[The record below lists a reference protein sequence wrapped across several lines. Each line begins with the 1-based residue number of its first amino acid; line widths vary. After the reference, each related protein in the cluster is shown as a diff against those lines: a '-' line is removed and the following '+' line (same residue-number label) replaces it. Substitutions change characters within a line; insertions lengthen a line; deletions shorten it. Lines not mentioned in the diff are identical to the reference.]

1 MKCKSKSESYFDEFR
16 ESISDFSKS
25 RDAAYENCNLPN
37 FLYWH
42 LLSGL
47 CHPLCRIEMPYKK
60 YGRHYDAA
68 YRLRQLAGDKIRSI
82 ILKQLYETVHGLF
95 TIPSRRDRWTYR
107 QFNPDNMDQMVNS
120 AARILEFSERFMITP
135 VEISNSY
142 LSSIETEMDNAI
154 LRGSYT
160 DFALWWAVWTLT
172 KAQGSLDNSYWEEFG
187 RMDNRMKFDW
197 LQKTY
202 HKLTFRDR
210 DGNFKYEVFGNPTLF
225 SMNWD
230 RPAQA
235 MEVAMLNLE
244 PFIRGE
250 QQEKAGLEQ

>member
-16 ESISDFSKS
+16 ESIDNFSKA
-25 RDAAYENCNLPN
+25 RDAAYENCNLPS

-47 CHPLCRIEMPYKK
+47 CHPLCKIEMPYKK

-68 YRLRQLAGDKIRSI
+68 YRLRQLAGDKIRSN
-82 ILKQLYETVHGLF
+82 ILKQLHETVHGLF

-107 QFNPDNMDQMVNS
+107 QFNPDNTGQMID
-120 AARILEFSERFMITP
+120 AAVKILDFRDRFMITP
-135 VEISNSY
+135 VEISSSY

-187 RMDNRMKFDW
+187 RMVRER
-197 LQKTY
+197 LV
-202 HKLTFRDR
+202 
-210 DGNFKYEVFGNPTLF
+210 E
-225 SMNWD
+225 
-230 RPAQA
+230 
-235 MEVAMLNLE
+235 
-244 PFIRGE
+244 
-250 QQEKAGLEQ
+250 